1 MRNMTVTKCFH
12 NTIRNIIVPL
22 ILVNK
27 RFPSAPD
34 AKIHHRQP
42 FRSDQNLRGHRN
54 ARGIHTKKEKPEKYA
69 SSTDYNITLTTI
81 TTTTET

>member
-1 MRNMTVTKCFH
+1 MTLTKCFH

-34 AKIHHRQP
+34 AKIHPRQP

-54 ARGIHTKKEKPEKYA
+54 ARGIHDTKKEKPEKYA